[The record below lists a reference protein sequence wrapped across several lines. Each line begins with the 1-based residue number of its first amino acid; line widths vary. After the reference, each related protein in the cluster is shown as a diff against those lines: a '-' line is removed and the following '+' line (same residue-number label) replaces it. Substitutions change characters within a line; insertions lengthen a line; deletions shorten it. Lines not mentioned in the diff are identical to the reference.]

1 LRIEDLTRSLADPS
15 QTPGD
20 AEERRRQQFIEMTID
35 SLAGRVRPSIRPWH
49 GGSLRSS
56 RSGTLNKSED
66 EAKSLKLRLFA
77 LRIEFF
83 NGPSGK
89 RHAAWGALMRS
100 L

>member
-35 SLAGRVRPSIRPWH
+35 SLAGRVRPSIRPWSWRLA
-49 GGSLRSS
+49 SLITKRRAKQIRRRS
-56 RSGTLNKSED
+56 
-66 EAKSLKLRLFA
+66 KSLKLRLFA
-77 LRIEFF
+77 PRIEFF